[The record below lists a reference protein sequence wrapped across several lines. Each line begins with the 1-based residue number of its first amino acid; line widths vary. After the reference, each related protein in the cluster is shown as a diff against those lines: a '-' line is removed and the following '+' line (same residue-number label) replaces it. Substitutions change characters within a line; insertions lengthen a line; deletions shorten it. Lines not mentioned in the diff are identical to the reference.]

1 MIANNALLIFKQ
13 IETGVNDMENTAETD
28 ELSKAEEAFE
38 LVKDIFNKAEYLPEE
53 KRLEAFE
60 LLKEVM
66 HKDYAYATYLLLVRA
81 VMAVSKLAKY
91 LPQQQQIEV
100 VKLLKNINT
109 PPTGGLLRTAAL
121 MGCHSL
127 TRHLLEKEG
136 VEPLMIAKRCSE

>member
-1 MIANNALLIFKQ
+1 MKLLS
-13 IETGVNDMENTAETD
+13 ED
-28 ELSKAEEAFE
+28 
-38 LVKDIFNKAEYLPEE
+38 AEYLSEE

-66 HKDYAYATYLLLVRA
+66 HKDDATFLLLVHA

-136 VEPLMIAKRCSE
+136 VEPLMIAKKCSE